1 MPESNVIKI
10 ESSVNELK
18 DKVGDM
24 AEQREVAKEHD
35 KRIRDMEAKMPLI
48 EEWRSNSNKVR
59 NTVTGAIIVA
69 AMVGG
74 IIGRFS

>member
-24 AEQREVAKEHD
+24 AANISSLVVELHHMNQSSIKYQA
-35 KRIRDMEAKMPLI
+35 
-48 EEWRSNSNKVR
+48 
-59 NTVTGAIIVA
+59 
-69 AMVGG
+69 
-74 IIGRFS
+74 